1 MAQERPLVPVKNY
14 RDNQA
19 FPFNMTPKPNS
30 KLLNYR
36 CYMTRHD
43 ASTGRSE
50 FSTGRPP
57 EIDETLSPLG
67 TAFVCDH
74 SVQLIPVNLSPAD
87 EDHQDDANR
96 PRNPA
101 DLKTCRGAALCH
113 IAIPPGTFI
122 PMHKTDTLDY
132 VVLID
137 GRLTLGLESGEERV
151 LEPGDTVVQ
160 QGTMHSWRNTSET
173 EVAIMVAFVMPVTR
187 TETSAA

>member
-1 MAQERPLVPVKNY
+1 
-14 RDNQA
+14 
-19 FPFNMTPKPNS
+19 MTPKPNS

-36 CYMTRHD
+36 RYMTRHD
-43 ASTGRSE
+43 ASTGRSA
-50 FSTGRPP
+50 FSTVRPT

-74 SVQLIPVNLSPAD
+74 SVQSIPVNLSPAD
-87 EDHQDDANR
+87 EDRQDDANR

-101 DLKTCRGAALCH
+101 DLLKTCRGAALCH

-173 EVAIMVAFVMPVTR
+173 EVAIMVAFVMPATR
-187 TETSAA
+187 TETSAT